1 MTATLGGK
9 LMTMMVECSDGN
21 ESVAFVHGS
30 FTCHTDLNEN
40 VPESVE
46 MNGLKM
52 GAVINGLS

>member
-1 MTATLGGK
+1 
-9 LMTMMVECSDGN
+9 MTMMVECSDGN

-52 GAVINGLS
+52 GAVINVLS

>member
-21 ESVAFVHGS
+21 ESVAFVHGF

-46 MNGLKM
+46 IYIFKISV
-52 GAVINGLS
+52 VINVLS

>member
-1 MTATLGGK
+1 
-9 LMTMMVECSDGN
+9 MTMMVECSDGN
-21 ESVAFVHGS
+21 ESVAFVHGL

-52 GAVINGLS
+52 GAVINVLS

>member
-1 MTATLGGK
+1 MTAKLGGK
-9 LMTMMVECSDGN
+9 VMTMMVECSDGN
-21 ESVAFVHGS
+21 ESVAFVHGF

-52 GAVINGLS
+52 GAVINVLS